1 MEREKLEKEYYYEIF
16 TKITGM
22 PSNYQVVKY
31 LGNRKIQ
38 FLDNKEIL
46 ELDETLTTHADKQLK
61 NGKNITYP
69 KGLFGFRDISIEP
82 KHLEKLGF
90 VKKEGNLYEMDNPN
104 IKIIMHL
111 VILGNENFEYIGNIV
126 MNNNEYNILMQKIED
141 KKEELNKK
149 YHDDFEI
156 TNESLFKN
164 INDHYDFIM
173 RKHIEQ
179 YIEQHNEIV
188 TIINENFKGIRNIN
202 ELFKRLEKEGI
213 KIENKDEVVM

>member
-1 MEREKLEKEYYYEIF
+1 MEREEIKKEYYYEIF
-16 TKITGM
+16 TKIRGM
-22 PSNYQVVKY
+22 PSNDKVVKY

-61 NGKNITYP
+61 DGKNITFI
-69 KGLFGFRDISIEP
+69 KGLFGFRNISIDP

-90 VKKEGNLYEMDNPN
+90 IKKEGNLYEMDNPN
-104 IKIIMHL
+104 IKIMMNL
-111 VILGNENFEYIGNIV
+111 AILGDENFNYIGNIV
-126 MNNNEYNILMQKIED
+126 MNNNEHNILMQKIEE

-156 TNESLFKN
+156 TNKSPFKI
-164 INDHYDFIM
+164 INDYYDFSM
-173 RKHIEQ
+173 WKH
-179 YIEQHNEIV
+179 IEQHNEIV

>member
-1 MEREKLEKEYYYEIF
+1 MEREELKKEYYYEIF
-16 TKITGM
+16 TKIRGM
-22 PSNYQVVKY
+22 PSNDKVVKY

-46 ELDETLTTHADKQLK
+46 ELDETLTTHADKQLTD
-61 NGKNITYP
+61 GKNITYI
-69 KGLFGFRDISIEP
+69 KGLFGFRNISIDP

-90 VKKEGNLYEMDNPN
+90 IKKEGNLYEMDNPN
-104 IKIIMHL
+104 IKIMMNL
-111 VILGNENFEYIGNIV
+111 AILGDENFNYIGNIV
-126 MNNNEYNILMQKIED
+126 MNNNEHNILMQKIEE

-156 TNESLFKN
+156 TNKSPFKI
-164 INDHYDFIM
+164 INDYYDFSM
-173 RKHIEQ
+173 WKH
-179 YIEQHNEIV
+179 IEQHNEIV

>member
-1 MEREKLEKEYYYEIF
+1 MEREELEKEYYYEIF
-16 TKITGM
+16 TKIRGM
-22 PSNYQVVKY
+22 PSNDKVVKY

-61 NGKNITYP
+61 DGKNITFI
-69 KGLFGFRDISIEP
+69 KGLFGFRNISIDP

-90 VKKEGNLYEMDNPN
+90 IKKEGNLYEMDNPN
-104 IKIIMHL
+104 IKIMMNL
-111 VILGNENFEYIGNIV
+111 AILGDENFNYIGNIV
-126 MNNNEYNILMQKIED
+126 MNNNEHNILMQKIEE

-156 TNESLFKN
+156 TNKSPFKI
-164 INDHYDFIM
+164 INDYYDFSM
-173 RKHIEQ
+173 WKH
-179 YIEQHNEIV
+179 IEQHNEIV

>member
-1 MEREKLEKEYYYEIF
+1 MEREELKKEYYYEIF
-16 TKITGM
+16 TKIRGM
-22 PSNYQVVKY
+22 PSNDKVVKY

-61 NGKNITYP
+61 DGKNITYI
-69 KGLFGFRDISIEP
+69 KGLFGFRNISIDP

-90 VKKEGNLYEMDNPN
+90 IKKEGNLYEMDNPN
-104 IKIIMHL
+104 IKIMMNL
-111 VILGNENFEYIGNIV
+111 AILGDENFNYIGNIV
-126 MNNNEYNILMQKIED
+126 MNNNEHNILMQKIEE

-156 TNESLFKN
+156 TNKSQYKI
-164 INDHYDFIM
+164 INDYYDFSM
-173 RKHIEQ
+173 WKH
-179 YIEQHNEIV
+179 IEQHNEIV

>member
-1 MEREKLEKEYYYEIF
+1 MEKIEFKKGYYYKIF
-16 TKITGM
+16 TKIISI
-22 PSNYQVVKY
+22 PSNHKVVKY

-61 NGKNITYP
+61 NGENIP
-69 KGLFGFRDISIEP
+69 CIKGFFGFRDISIES

-90 VKKEGNLYEMDNPN
+90 IKKKGYFYERNNPD

-111 VILGNENFEYIGNIV
+111 AILGDENYNYIENIV
-126 MNNNEYNILMQKIED
+126 INNNEHNILMQKIEE

-149 YHDDFEI
+149 YHEDFEI
-156 TNESLFKN
+156 TNESLFKT
-164 INDHYDFIM
+164 INDYNDFIM
-173 RKHIEQ
+173 RKH
-179 YIEQHNEIV
+179 IEQHNEIV

>member
-1 MEREKLEKEYYYEIF
+1 
-16 TKITGM
+16 
-22 PSNYQVVKY
+22 
-31 LGNRKIQ
+31 
-38 FLDNKEIL
+38 
-46 ELDETLTTHADKQLK
+46 
-61 NGKNITYP
+61 
-69 KGLFGFRDISIEP
+69 
-82 KHLEKLGF
+82 
-90 VKKEGNLYEMDNPN
+90 MDNHN

-156 TNESLFKN
+156 TNENLFKN

>member
-1 MEREKLEKEYYYEIF
+1 MEREELKKEYYYEIF
-16 TKITGM
+16 TKIRGM
-22 PSNYQVVKY
+22 PSNDKVVKY

-61 NGKNITYP
+61 DGKNITFI
-69 KGLFGFRDISIEP
+69 KGLFGFRNISIDP

-90 VKKEGNLYEMDNPN
+90 IKKEGNLYEMDNPN
-104 IKIIMHL
+104 IKIMMNL
-111 VILGNENFEYIGNIV
+111 AILGDENFNYIGNIV
-126 MNNNEYNILMQKIED
+126 MNNNEHNILMQKIEE

-156 TNESLFKN
+156 TNKSPFKI
-164 INDHYDFIM
+164 INDYYDFSM
-173 RKHIEQ
+173 WKH
-179 YIEQHNEIV
+179 IEQHNEIV

>member
-1 MEREKLEKEYYYEIF
+1 MEREELKKEYYYEIF
-16 TKITGM
+16 TKIRGM
-22 PSNYQVVKY
+22 PSNDKVVKY

-61 NGKNITYP
+61 DGKNITYI
-69 KGLFGFRDISIEP
+69 KGLFGFRNISIDP

-90 VKKEGNLYEMDNPN
+90 IKKEGNLYEMDNPN
-104 IKIIMHL
+104 IKIMMNL
-111 VILGNENFEYIGNIV
+111 AILGDENFNYIGNIV
-126 MNNNEYNILMQKIED
+126 MNNNEHNILMQKIEE

-156 TNESLFKN
+156 TNKSTFKI
-164 INDHYDFIM
+164 INDYYDFSM
-173 RKHIEQ
+173 WKH
-179 YIEQHNEIV
+179 IEQHNEIV

>member
-1 MEREKLEKEYYYEIF
+1 MEREELKKEYYYEIF
-16 TKITGM
+16 TKIRGM
-22 PSNYQVVKY
+22 PSNDKVVKY

-61 NGKNITYP
+61 DGKNITYI
-69 KGLFGFRDISIEP
+69 KGLFGFRNISIDP

-90 VKKEGNLYEMDNPN
+90 IKKEGNLYEMDNPN
-104 IKIIMHL
+104 IKIMMNL
-111 VILGNENFEYIGNIV
+111 AILGDENFNYIGNIV
-126 MNNNEYNILMQKIED
+126 MNNNEHNILMQKIEE

-156 TNESLFKN
+156 TNKSPFKI
-164 INDHYDFIM
+164 INDYYDFSM
-173 RKHIEQ
+173 WKH
-179 YIEQHNEIV
+179 IEQHNEIV

>member
-1 MEREKLEKEYYYEIF
+1 MEREELEKGNYYKMFCNVMPDNQI
-16 TKITGM
+16 KII
-22 PSNYQVVKY
+22 KY
-31 LGNRKIQ
+31 LGACQIK
-38 FLDNKEIL
+38 FLDDKKIIK
-46 ELDETLTTHADKQLK
+46 LDETLTTHADKQLK
-61 NGKNITYP
+61 NGKNITYT

-90 VKKEGNLYEMDNPN
+90 IKKKGYFYERNNPD
-104 IKIIMHL
+104 IKIIMYQA
-111 VILGNENFEYIGNIV
+111 ILGDENFKNIGNIV
-126 MNNNEYNILMQKIED
+126 MNNNEHNILMQKIEA

-156 TNESLFKN
+156 TNESPFKI
-164 INDHYDFIM
+164 INDYYDFSM
-173 RKHIEQ
+173 WKH
-179 YIEQHNEIV
+179 IEQHNEIV

>member
-1 MEREKLEKEYYYEIF
+1 MEREELKKEYYYEIF
-16 TKITGM
+16 TKIRGM
-22 PSNYQVVKY
+22 PSNDKVVKY

-61 NGKNITYP
+61 DGKNITYI
-69 KGLFGFRDISIEP
+69 KGLFGFRNISIDP

-90 VKKEGNLYEMDNPN
+90 IKKEGNLYEMDNPN
-104 IKIIMHL
+104 IKIMMNL
-111 VILGNENFEYIGNIV
+111 AILGDENFNYIGNIV
-126 MNNNEYNILMQKIED
+126 MNNNEHNILMQKIEE

-156 TNESLFKN
+156 TNKSPFKI
-164 INDHYDFIM
+164 INDYYDFSM
-173 RKHIEQ
+173 WKH
-179 YIEQHNEIV
+179 IEQHNEIV

-213 KIENKDEVVM
+213 

>member
-1 MEREKLEKEYYYEIF
+1 MEREELKKEYYYEIF
-16 TKITGM
+16 TKIRGM
-22 PSNYQVVKY
+22 PSNDKVVKY

-61 NGKNITYP
+61 DGKNITYI
-69 KGLFGFRDISIEP
+69 KGLFGFRNISIDP

-90 VKKEGNLYEMDNPN
+90 IKKEGNLYEMDNPN
-104 IKIIMHL
+104 IKIMMNL
-111 VILGNENFEYIGNIV
+111 AILGDENFNYIGNIV
-126 MNNNEYNILMQKIED
+126 MNNNEHNILMQKIEE

-156 TNESLFKN
+156 TNESPFKI
-164 INDHYDFIM
+164 INDYYDFSM
-173 RKHIEQ
+173 WKH
-179 YIEQHNEIV
+179 IEQHNEIV

>member
-1 MEREKLEKEYYYEIF
+1 MEKIELKKEYYYEIF
-16 TKITGM
+16 TKIRGM
-22 PSNYQVVKY
+22 PSNYKVVKY

-61 NGKNITYP
+61 DGKNITYI
-69 KGLFGFRDISIEP
+69 KGLFGFRNISIDP

-90 VKKEGNLYEMDNPN
+90 IKKEGNLYEMDNPN
-104 IKIIMHL
+104 IKIMMNL
-111 VILGNENFEYIGNIV
+111 AILGDENFNYIGNIV
-126 MNNNEYNILMQKIED
+126 MNNNEHNILMQKIEE

-156 TNESLFKN
+156 TNKSPFKI
-164 INDHYDFIM
+164 INDYYDFSM
-173 RKHIEQ
+173 WKH
-179 YIEQHNEIV
+179 IEQHNEIV

>member
-1 MEREKLEKEYYYEIF
+1 MEREELKKEYYYEIF
-16 TKITGM
+16 TKIRGM
-22 PSNYQVVKY
+22 PSNDKVVKY

-61 NGKNITYP
+61 DGKNITYI
-69 KGLFGFRDISIEP
+69 KGLFGFRNISIDP

-90 VKKEGNLYEMDNPN
+90 IKKEGNLYEMDNPN
-104 IKIIMHL
+104 IKIMMNL
-111 VILGNENFEYIGNIV
+111 AILGDENFNYIGNIV
-126 MNNNEYNILMQKIED
+126 MNNNEHNILMQKIEE

-156 TNESLFKN
+156 TNKSRFKI
-164 INDHYDFIM
+164 INDYYDFSM
-173 RKHIEQ
+173 WKH
-179 YIEQHNEIV
+179 IEQHNEIV